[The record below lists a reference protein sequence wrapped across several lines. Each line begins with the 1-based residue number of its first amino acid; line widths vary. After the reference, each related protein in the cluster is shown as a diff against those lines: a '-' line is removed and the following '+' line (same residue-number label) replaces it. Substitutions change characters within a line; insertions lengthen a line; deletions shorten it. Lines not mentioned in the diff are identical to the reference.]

1 MRLKTIS
8 ATYDR
13 KLNLGDYNS
22 AHISI
27 SLWADVELGDDP
39 ATCGEAL
46 RQMARHQVMAEI
58 ARLKPELKA
67 KVEGVFMGLPLEVR
81 EQMENQ
87 N

>member
-1 MRLKTIS
+1 MKLTTIS

-22 AHISI
+22 AHIAMT
-27 SLWADVELGDDP
+27 LWADVEDGDDP
-39 ATCGEAL
+39 ATAGEAL

-81 EQMENQ
+81 QQLESE
-87 N
+87 